1 MKTSEDPFEL
11 KFVKNIMQY
20 ITCIK
25 WNPPLVMSCYSLVW
39 NHKWK
44 YKLKGSNEDSPISLA
59 ISKRIN

>member
-25 WNPPLVMSCYSLVW
+25 WNPPLVMSCYSLIR
-39 NHKWK
+39 NDKWK
-44 YKLKGSNEDSPISLA
+44 IKLKWSMEESPILQVVSNM
-59 ISKRIN
+59 IN